1 MAKAAPKTTT
11 RAKAEAYTAEA
22 ATKTV
27 EKNIEKNI
35 ETGMEQFAGMASKF
49 TNFAEG
55 GVKAMKD
62 SAAMSTEMVREISS
76 RNMNFMTSA
85 MEQGVELTQALASA
99 RDPREIFEIQSVFAK
114 SMFSA
119 YTAEM
124 SAQTELC
131 MGAWREAAKPFMA
144 NMPK

>member
-1 MAKAAPKTTT
+1 MAKAATKAAP

-27 EKNIEKNI
+27 EKNVEA
-35 ETGMEQFAGMASKF
+35 GMEQFAGMASKF
-49 TNFAEG
+49 SEFAEG

-62 SAAMSTEMVREISS
+62 SAAMSTEVVREISS

-99 RDPREIFEIQSVFAK
+99 RDPREMFEIQSGFAK
-114 SMFSA
+114 SMLSA

-124 SAQTELC
+124 TAQTELC

-144 NMPK
+144 NLSK

>member
-1 MAKAAPKTTT
+1 MAKAVTKTAP

-27 EKNIEKNI
+27 EKNVEV
-35 ETGMEQFAGMASKF
+35 GMEQFSGMASKF
-49 TNFAEG
+49 SEFAEG

-114 SMFSA
+114 SMLSA

-124 SAQTELC
+124 TAQTELC

-144 NMPK
+144 HMPK